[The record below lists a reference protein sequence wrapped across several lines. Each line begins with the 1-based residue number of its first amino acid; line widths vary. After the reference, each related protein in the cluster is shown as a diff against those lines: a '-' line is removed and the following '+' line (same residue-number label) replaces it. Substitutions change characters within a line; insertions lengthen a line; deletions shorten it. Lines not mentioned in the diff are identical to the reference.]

1 MLQQLSYQGN
11 WELAIVLVD
20 AKSVSGFESRPD
32 LNCSGVSF
40 ATTQA
45 AHDCEYHTLK
55 IQFSSQFKYMKCYLH
70 HIHHST
76 DSPNLYFLFSVFVHF
91 MSIFGDDGNFW
102 VGKVANIKLHVS
114 VALNIS

>member
-1 MLQQLSYQGN
+1 MLTGISV
-11 WELAIVLVD
+11 AILWVD
-20 AKSVSGFESRPD
+20 ARSVSGFESRSD
-32 LNCSGVSF
+32 LNFSGVSVT
-40 ATTQA
+40 TTQA
-45 AHDCEYHTLK
+45 AHDCEYYTLK
-55 IQFSSQFKYMKCYLH
+55 IRFSSQFKYMKYYLH

-114 VALNIS
+114 VALNVS